1 VILKYEIKK
10 ILSRRGTLIALL
22 VLFMITVCSILYSI
36 HYPSWD
42 IDDNTTIHGI
52 KAIKMSKQEKSKN
65 NAIITEEV
73 VSRIINEYKDISNN
87 SIDGT
92 LSAEGWLKIQYID
105 DLVVLIDNSFGSFH
119 DFNYYL
125 CGQLSTSQSNQFYQN
140 RIKQIKE
147 WANSDENDALR
158 YTQEQKEY
166 FIRSAETLETP
177 FTYSYMEGWK
187 EVFNGGAL
195 VLFCVMLI
203 LCIIIAPVFC
213 NEYQSGMDNILMSS
227 QFGKTKVAYA
237 KVLASYIITTV
248 VYWSTVLLYNLSV
261 LLVYGTD
268 GASCIIQTNRGFW
281 KSFYHLTNIQAL
293 GVSLGLAYLGSLLM
307 VSLTMLISS
316 KAKTSFEAIII
327 PFVVLIIPL
336 MINTKYMPKIVED
349 IMNLFPN
356 NTADSASIFREYNV
370 YQFGDKVFS
379 QCQMILVV
387 YLACILILLPI
398 TLRCYRKH
406 KIN

>member
-1 VILKYEIKK
+1 MILKYEIKK
-10 ILSRRGTLIALL
+10 ILSKKGTLIALL
-22 VLFMITVCSILYSI
+22 VLLIITVCSILYTI

-52 KAIKMSKQEKSKN
+52 KAIKMAKQEKSKN
-65 NAIITEEV
+65 NAIITEDV
-73 VSRIINEYKDISNN
+73 VSSIINEYKVISNN

-105 DLVVLIDNSFGSFH
+105 DLVVLVDNSYGSFH

-158 YTQEQKEY
+158 YTEKEREY
-166 FIRSAETLETP
+166 FIHSAETLETP
-177 FTYSYMEGWK
+177 FAYSYMDGWK
-187 EVFNGGAL
+187 EIFNGGAL
-195 VLFCVMLI
+195 VLFCVMLV

-227 QFGKTKVAYA
+227 QYGRSKVAYA
-237 KVLASYIITTV
+237 KVFSSYIITTV
-248 VYWSTVLLYNLSV
+248 VYWSSVLLYNLSV

-268 GASCIIQTNRGFW
+268 GANCIIQTNRGFW

-307 VSLTMLISS
+307 VSLTMFISS
-316 KAKTSFEAIII
+316 KAKTTFEAIII
-327 PFVVLIIPL
+327 PFVVLLIPP
-336 MINTKYMPKIVED
+336 MINTRYMPKIVID
-349 IMNLFPN
+349 ILNLLPN
-356 NTADSASIFREYNV
+356 NTADSTSIFQEYNV
-370 YQFGDKVFS
+370 YQIGEKVFS
-379 QCQMILVV
+379 QCQMILIV
-387 YLACILILLPI
+387 YLICIIILLPI
-398 TLRCYRKH
+398 MLHSYRKH